1 MKVSS
6 PPPRATEM
14 TPNHGNF
21 SCLTSRVAYLE
32 SKLTVRKQMLILD
45 INART
50 GFIKVYFWKSVYFWK
65 DENKDSL
72 EQKHDIVKD
81 EVRGT
86 KEADQIKKGL

>member
-1 MKVSS
+1 
-6 PPPRATEM
+6 
-14 TPNHGNF
+14 
-21 SCLTSRVAYLE
+21 
-32 SKLTVRKQMLILD
+32 MLILD